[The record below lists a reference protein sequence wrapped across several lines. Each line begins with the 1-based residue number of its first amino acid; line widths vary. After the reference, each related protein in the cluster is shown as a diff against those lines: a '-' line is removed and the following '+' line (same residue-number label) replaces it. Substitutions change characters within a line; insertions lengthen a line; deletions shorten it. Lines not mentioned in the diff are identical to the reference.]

1 MRLLHAGI
9 SDDDPRILARVSQ
22 PERRRNPGS
31 AGGSSLPVHRLSGY
45 CRSGFRRGAASGD
58 GNPHARSAGS
68 GRRGAQARK
77 PPRRLGAER
86 GNANMRARALL
97 RGLSVSQRLA
107 RVFIEPHRGNVLATF
122 DRSCYLDMDG
132 QIVALVAPALL
143 NGPLNLVVDM
153 DAWQDRVAPGAVAAS
168 TNHALR
174 IEGGIEIG
182 LHDAAVWDATLRAW
196 PEEQFPTL
204 RRPLPTLRRLLDREA
219 PEGGLARAVS
229 HPNGST
235 TALERRAEAAIVEL
249 ARGLRRRD
257 AILVSRAAGA
267 LAGLGPGLTP
277 SGDDVLVGGLLAF
290 ALHADDSR
298 VMRQAIISAVRDRT
312 TRISMAYLEAA
323 ARAEGSES
331 WHRLVA
337 ALAPYHPAS
346 SAAASSKTSTPD
358 GTGLAVDDP
367 GRIAGPA
374 PRVMA
379 FGETSGSDMVS
390 RFGLA
395 AEALLESSQ

>member
-1 MRLLHAGI
+1 
-9 SDDDPRILARVSQ
+9 
-22 PERRRNPGS
+22 
-31 AGGSSLPVHRLSGY
+31 
-45 CRSGFRRGAASGD
+45 
-58 GNPHARSAGS
+58 
-68 GRRGAQARK
+68 
-77 PPRRLGAER
+77 
-86 GNANMRARALL
+86 MRARALL
-97 RGLSVSQRLA
+97 RVLSVSQRLA
-107 RVFIEPHRGNVLATF
+107 GFFIEPHRGNVLATF

-132 QIVALVAPALL
+132 QIIALVAPALL

-168 TNHALR
+168 TDHALR

-182 LHDAAVWDATLRAW
+182 LHDAVVWDATLQAW
-196 PEEQFPTL
+196 PEEQLPTL
-204 RRPLPTLRRLLDREA
+204 RRHFPTLRRLLDREA

-229 HPNGST
+229 RPNAST

-249 ARGLRRRD
+249 ARGLQRRD

-267 LAGLGPGLTP
+267 LAGMGPGLTP

-323 ARAEGSES
+323 ARGEASES

-337 ALAPYHPAS
+337 ALASHEAE
-346 SAAASSKTSTPD
+346 
-358 GTGLAVDDP
+358 
-367 GRIAGPA
+367 RIAIAARG
-374 PRVMA
+374 VMA
-379 FGETSGSDMVS
+379 FGETSGSDM
-390 RFGLA
+390 LA
-395 AEALLESSQ
+395 GFLLTLDALLPQNAERRTQNADS